1 MESLL
6 LKLICLADNKLD
18 NEEKVP
24 SRVDYV
30 EKIEID
36 RTTLYNF
43 DGPCQLIHADI
54 GNLEFLGKNATISR
68 HVLLV
73 ADLCSSK
80 VYVFS
85 MRSRKQ
91 ILQKIK
97 LFYDEIKNKRKSKT
111 MKLQVDNELQQK
123 KIKDLNHENNVQM
136 FTTSFRGGKAFA
148 AEKKNRELKT
158 RISKLNAQKLKFS
171 PAKIFLSS
179 ASNMNNV
186 QGEKYGLCPEEIKK
200 KSFSSGR
207 FKALFSFHRIKFS

>member
-1 MESLL
+1 MSS
-6 LKLICLADNKLD
+6 NK
-18 NEEKVP
+18 
-24 SRVDYV
+24 
-30 EKIEID
+30 
-36 RTTLYNF
+36 
-43 DGPCQLIHADI
+43 
-54 GNLEFLGKNATISR
+54 
-68 HVLLV
+68 
-73 ADLCSSK
+73 
-80 VYVFS
+80 
-85 MRSRKQ
+85 
-91 ILQKIK
+91 
-97 LFYDEIKNKRKSKT
+97 
-111 MKLQVDNELQQK
+111 K